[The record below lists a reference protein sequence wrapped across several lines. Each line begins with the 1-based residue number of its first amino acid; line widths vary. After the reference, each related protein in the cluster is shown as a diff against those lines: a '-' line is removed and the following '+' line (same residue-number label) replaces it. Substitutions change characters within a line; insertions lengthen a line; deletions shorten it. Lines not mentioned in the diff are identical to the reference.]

1 MTLTVATALAALCAT
16 AEESPAIT
24 EPSIV
29 SVDMKQGA
37 RRVVNI
43 TYKLENA
50 PAIVTLDIQTNGV
63 SIGDANI
70 SGGGYLT
77 GEVNKLV
84 KEDGIYVIKWDVAS
98 AWPDHDIPS
107 GVRAVV
113 SAWSVDTPP
122 DVIVADLTSKSNVNY
137 YTSTDALPGGLFANE
152 AYRKTKL
159 VMKRIPATG
168 IPWTMGSVNDP
179 GRNTTGYEK
188 AHTVTLTNDYYMGV
202 FELTQSQFYCLTSRD
217 PSELKKDGLMR
228 PVEKINYIELRQN
241 SVGNSGSQ
249 SDYAYPNEPYKDSL
263 IGLSR
268 AFTGLMFEVPSEAQ
282 WEFAC
287 RALNGDARWGN
298 GASCSTNYV
307 SNGGET
313 YTVDENLPG
322 RYLDNQATPGNTEAG
337 ADVGVE
343 NCTAEVGSYE
353 CNGFG
358 LYDMHGNVSEWTLDY
373 PVKGNDRTSLPDSD
387 AHGAPNA
394 NGALDLM
401 GNSVNTRVVRGGS
414 WKSEA
419 IKCRSAFR
427 EGVATQTGGG
437 DDRGVRL
444 VINVK

>member
-137 YTSTDALPGGLFANE
+137 YTSIDALPGGLFANE

-217 PSELKKDGLMR
+217 PNKLKKDGHMR
-228 PVEKINYIELRQN
+228 PLENIRYVQLRQN
-241 SVGNSGSQ
+241 HVGNSAAQ
-249 SDYAYPNEPYKDSL
+249 NDYAYPNEPYKDSL

-322 RYLDNQATPGNTEAG
+322 RYLGNQATPGNTEAN
-337 ADVGVE
+337 DSVGVE

-373 PVKGNDRTSLPDSD
+373 PVKDRTSLPDSD

-401 GNSVNTRVVRGGS
+401 GNSLTTRVARGGS
-414 WKSEA
+414 WKAEA
-419 IKCRSAFR
+419 IECRSAYR
-427 EGVATQTGGG
+427 IYLPTQTGGK
-437 DDRGVRL
+437 DEIGVRL